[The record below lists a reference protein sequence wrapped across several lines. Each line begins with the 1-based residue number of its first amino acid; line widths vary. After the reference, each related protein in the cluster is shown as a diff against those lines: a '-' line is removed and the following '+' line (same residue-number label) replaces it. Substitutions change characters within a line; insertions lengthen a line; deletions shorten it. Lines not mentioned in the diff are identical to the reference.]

1 MSESNDTGDKTSGR
15 RPLTLKPGGGS
26 GTVRQSFSHGRTKAV
41 VVEKKRKRIVAPKTA
56 AQQAKEAKE
65 KEEQAIAAAAAEK
78 AAAAAP
84 KPAPAPVVVA
94 EDTGSAPRTLTAEEQ
109 AKRMAALQGA
119 KAREAEDQ
127 ATAEVDAQRRA
138 EQDEQMKAERE
149 ARAKREA
156 EEATNKEAEEEKAD
170 EDTAKQ
176 AELNAAKLLEEESRK
191 AKAEGTDSGAKA
203 ARMKA
208 EEEEKERAARI
219 RKQKNEVDKQQRTRT
234 DDRRRSGKLT
244 ISRALN
250 DDDRD
255 RGPSIAARRRRLQKQ
270 KMKAKGGGA
279 EAPQHITREVVVP
292 EAITVQELANR
303 MAVRVVDVIK
313 LLMQQGSMAKHQD
326 LIDQDTAELIV
337 AEFGHTVRRVAE
349 ADVEEGLV
357 GDTDDDGDM
366 QSRPPVVTIM
376 GHVDHGKTSLLD
388 ALRQTDVVA
397 GEAGGIT
404 QHIGAYQVQLEGG
417 QKITFLDTPGHAA
430 FTQMRARG
438 AKVTDIVILVVA
450 ADDGVMPQTIE
461 AINHAKAAEVP
472 IIIAINKCDKPGAT
486 PDRVRQE
493 LLQHEIVVESLG
505 GDIQDIEV
513 SALQKTNLDSLQE
526 AILLQS
532 EILELKANPNRA
544 AEGIVV
550 EARLDKG
557 RGAVA
562 TVLVERGTL
571 RVGDI
576 MVAGA
581 EWGKVRALINDRGE
595 QVKEAG
601 PSLPVEVL
609 GLNGTPDAGEPV
621 AAVETEGKAR
631 DVTEFRQRR
640 TRDARVAGASG
651 RGSLEQMLAQI
662 KEGEAK
668 EFPILIKGDVQG
680 SVEAI
685 LGALNQM
692 STDEVQARAIH
703 TAVGGIS
710 ESDVI
715 LAAASGAPIL
725 AFNVRANKQALEMA
739 TRDGVEIR
747 YYSIIYNL
755 IDDVKAAMSGM
766 LDPTINEHFVGYAE
780 ILEIFNI
787 SKLGKI
793 AGCRVT
799 EGVVKR
805 GNKVRLLRDDVVIH
819 EGTLATLKRF
829 KDEVKEVVAGQECG
843 MAFENYHDL
852 QEKDRIEC
860 FEIEVVERTLD

>member
-1 MSESNDTGDKTSGR
+1 MSESNDTGDKSGTR
-15 RPLTLKPGGGS
+15 QPLKLKSGGG

-65 KEEQAIAAAAAEK
+65 KEEQAKAE
-78 AAAAAP
+78 AAAP
-84 KPAPAPVVVA
+84 KAAPVAAPAAKPAASA
-94 EDTGSAPRTLTAEEQ
+94 EQGSGSVLRTLTPEEQ
-109 AKRMAALQGA
+109 AKRLVALEEA
-119 KAREAEDQ
+119 KAREVVDRAN
-127 ATAEVDAQRRA
+127 AEVEAARRA
-138 EQDEQMKAERE
+138 EEDERLKAERE
-149 ARAKREA
+149 ARKAKVA
-156 EEATNKEAEEEKAD
+156 EKEAQEEVDSDAA
-170 EDTAKQ
+170 AKQ
-176 AELNAAKLLEEESRK
+176 AELDAAKLLEEEARK
-191 AKAEGTDSGAKA
+191 AKAEATDTGAKSGRSKAEADEKDKEKA
-203 ARMKA
+203 ARARRAKA
-208 EEEEKERAARI
+208 EPEKPTRNRNE
-219 RKQKNEVDKQQRTRT
+219 KN
-234 DDRRRSGKLT
+234 RRSGKLT
-244 ISRALN
+244 ITRALRGDDN
-250 DDDRD
+250 DRS
-255 RGPSIAARRRRLQKQ
+255 PSIAARRRRLQKQ
-270 KMKAKGGGA
+270 KLKAKGGGA
-279 EAPQHITREVVVP
+279 EAPQHIQREVIIP

-303 MAVRVVDVIK
+303 MAVRVVEVIK
-313 LLMQQGSMAKHQD
+313 FLMKEGSMAKHQD
-326 LIDQDTAELIV
+326 LIDADMAELIV

-349 ADVEEGLV
+349 ADVETGLV
-357 GDTDDDGDM
+357 GETDDEGDLVA
-366 QSRPPVVTIM
+366 RPPVVTIM

-388 ALRQTDVVA
+388 ALRQTDVVG

-404 QHIGAYQVQLEGG
+404 QHIGAYQVTLEGG

-450 ADDGVMPQTIE
+450 ADDGVMPQTVE
-461 AINHAKAAEVP
+461 AIAHAKAAEVP
-472 IIIAINKCDKPGAT
+472 IIIAINKCDKPDST

-513 SALQKTNLDSLQE
+513 SAIEKTNLDALQE
-526 AILLQS
+526 AILLQA
-532 EILELKANPNRA
+532 EILELKANPDRA

-576 MVAGA
+576 LVAGA
-581 EWGKVRALINDRGE
+581 EWGKVRALINDKGE
-595 QVKEAG
+595 HVKEAG
-601 PSLPVEVL
+601 PALPVEVL
-609 GLNGTPDAGEPV
+609 GLGGTPDAGEPV
-621 AAVETEGKAR
+621 AAVDTEGKAR

-640 TRDARVAGASG
+640 TREMRMAGAGG
-651 RGSLEQMLAQI
+651 RGSLEQMLEQI
-662 KEGEAK
+662 KIGEAK
-668 EFPILIKGDVQG
+668 EFPIVIKGDVQG

-692 STDEVQARAIH
+692 STDEVQARALH

-725 AFNVRANKQALEMA
+725 AFNVRANKQALELA
-739 TRDGVEIR
+739 ARDGVEIR
-747 YYSIIYNL
+747 YYSVIYNL

-766 LDPTINEHFVGYAE
+766 LDPTINENFVGYAE
-780 ILEIFNI
+780 ILEVFNI

-793 AGCRVT
+793 GGCLVT

-829 KDEVKEVVAGQECG
+829 KDEVKEVVSGQECG

-852 QEKDRIEC
+852 QVKDRIEC
-860 FEIEVVERTLD
+860 FEIEVIQRSLD